1 MFVRPALR
9 LRRLL
14 VMLCVA
20 ICGLLSAQTAMASID
35 RVQHGLGVEHAA
47 SAIAGAVVLDDHHDA
62 DHHHE
67 AEQPGDQDSDHPPSH
82 QHAGDHSQLLDPALP
97 GVATPFDR
105 RAATSAAIGSVVHV
119 GLTGTSLERPPRG

>member
-1 MFVRPALR
+1 
-9 LRRLL
+9 
-14 VMLCVA
+14 MLCVA

-47 SAIAGAVVLDDHHDA
+47 SAIAGAVVLDDHAFEDA

-67 AEQPGDQDSDHPPSH
+67 TEQQGDKDSDHPPSH

-97 GVATPFDR
+97 GVASNFDG
-105 RAATSAAIGSVVHV
+105 RAATAAAFGGVVHV
-119 GLTGTSLERPPRG
+119 GMTGSSLERPPRG